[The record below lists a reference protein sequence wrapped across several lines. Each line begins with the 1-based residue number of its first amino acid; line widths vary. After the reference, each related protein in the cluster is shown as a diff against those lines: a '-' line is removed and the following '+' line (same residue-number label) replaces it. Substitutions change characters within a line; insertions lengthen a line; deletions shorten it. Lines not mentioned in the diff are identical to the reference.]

1 MADGNINVSINV
13 NALLQKELARVI
25 QKIYDEYGIMVTEIN
40 VDWVRMQEGI
50 SRITYCE
57 VKTSFMP

>member
-1 MADGNINVSINV
+1 MADGNIKVSINV

-40 VDWVRMQEGI
+40 VDWVRMQEGTR
-50 SRITYCE
+50 RITYCE
-57 VKTSFMP
+57 VNTGFMP